1 MLSERQKRQND
12 ALNRLKAELR
22 RLIEEQDLLMK
33 KLGISEAD
41 LPAGPEAGMP
51 KQVAEA
57 NDAAREAAEKA
68 GREAAAALQAEL
80 DADEAPAAPRRPRR
94 GLAV

>member
-1 MLSERQKRQND
+1 MLTERQKRQSD

-33 KLGISEAD
+33 KLGVSEAD
-41 LPAGPEAGMP
+41 LQAGHEAGMP

-57 NDAAREAAEKA
+57 DDAAREAAEKA